1 MGPCRD
7 LDGNIKAGDTM
18 RRKCHTCLCR
28 TCLNVCGKC
37 AECKEKITYCED
49 YNGFEQMSIFDI
61 PQEPQSHS
69 APRHSWQYYRISKK
83 RYRQLTEYIQ
93 SGRYASLASQ
103 VAHTANKTLSEYI
116 MLSITKNLSY
126 EGLEK
131 LWGRGEIE
139 RMPYG
144 RTDFYGIRRYA
155 IHLFDLEMR
164 KIGK

>member
-1 MGPCRD
+1 M
-7 LDGNIKAGDTM
+7 
-18 RRKCHTCLCR
+18 
-28 TCLNVCGKC
+28 
-37 AECKEKITYCED
+37 ECKEKITYCENCD
-49 YNGFEQMSIFDI
+49 GFEQMSIFGMT
-61 PQEPQSHS
+61 QEPQCHGT
-69 APRHSWQYYRISKK
+69 PRHSLAYYG
-83 RYRQLTEYIQ
+83 LTDERVEELEKLIQ
-93 SGRYASLASQ
+93 SGTYASLASKA
-103 VAHTANKTLSEYI
+103 AHTANKTLSEYI

-164 KIGK
+164 RIGK